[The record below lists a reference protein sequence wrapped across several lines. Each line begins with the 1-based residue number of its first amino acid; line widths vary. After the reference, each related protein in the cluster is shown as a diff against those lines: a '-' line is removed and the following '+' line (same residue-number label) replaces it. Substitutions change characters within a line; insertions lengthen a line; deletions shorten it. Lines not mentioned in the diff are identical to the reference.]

1 MNEIISPEQLA
12 KNVMMMPEAQ
22 RAQILSGVV
31 GNVSQCFVPSP
42 GPQTK
47 AYYSPADVLL
57 YGGQAGGGKSALLL
71 GLALTAHRRSLI
83 MRRQYTDL
91 TAIIDEGLK
100 FYGSRDGFNGSSPPS
115 LKTKDGRFIQW
126 GACANPGDEHSW
138 QGQAH
143 GLKCVAGDTPV
154 MMADGSYKAM
164 RDMVVGDMAQ
174 TLDGARRVTKVFPI
188 RHDEGVKVHIG
199 NVTQTQSV
207 THGILTTAGWVS
219 AASLSSSCE
228 PNLFYSFCK
237 SSKLTLSRFLLTAQ
251 LRKCRNLGS
260 EQKIKPSRLF
270 ADRQSFLAK
279 HASCEQLGA
288 ESGCVLS
295 CDEHLGAAPYP
306 LLSSSQDIFLVRLRQ
321 SAISLFQ
328 PFFLHGG
335 FCARTWSSLQG
346 FLKNCLF
353 ALRFYGVRTLQVLGL
368 LTEPVCARL
377 YPLQSLGVEQSS
389 PTYFADVGIG
399 REDTQKYIR
408 SSHKYLHPYK
418 KDIRYSRASLCISE
432 PLKFTPV
439 GKIDLYDIEVEELN
453 HYITANGIVNKNSF
467 DEVTQFQEAQVRYI
481 CGWTRSTDPL
491 ETRCRVVFASNPPTD
506 TSGDW
511 IIAMFR
517 PWLDMTDPNPAADGD
532 LRWVITDKNGKDVW
546 VADGTPIQDGFTIEG
561 KPNIYTP
568 KSRTFIKST
577 LSDNPY
583 LVNTDYK
590 STLDAMPEPYRS
602 AMRDGN
608 FMMARK
614 DDDNQ
619 AIPTAWVQAS
629 QARWTEKP
637 PEGVPMCAMGVDP
650 AAGGA
655 DETILAPRYDGY
667 YPKMIVTPGVETPF
681 PQDVAAKVLRYRRG
695 DATPV
700 VDCGGGYGGG
710 IVRHLQDNGIEC
722 KAHKGSEKSTKRS
735 ADRLY
740 AFANKR
746 AEVYW
751 KFREALDP
759 SQDGGSPI
767 ILPPDAKLLSDLC
780 SVRFTIT
787 SRGIQLESKDDMK
800 KRLGRSPDRG
810 DAVVLAWSHGEYA
823 SNQKG
828 GVWGESKKKSFPKS
842 IMGHMGQRRIR

>member
-1 MNEIISPEQLA
+1 MAANQEIISPEQLA
-12 KNVMMMPEAQ
+12 KNVMLMPEAQ
-22 RAQILSGVV
+22 RAQILSGVI
-31 GNVSQCFVPSP
+31 GSVSQCFVPSP
-42 GPQTK
+42 GPQTR

-143 GLKCVAGDTPV
+143 GLKG
-154 MMADGSYKAM
+154 
-164 RDMVVGDMAQ
+164 
-174 TLDGARRVTKVFPI
+174 
-188 RHDEGVKVHIG
+188 
-199 NVTQTQSV
+199 
-207 THGILTTAGWVS
+207 
-219 AASLSSSCE
+219 
-228 PNLFYSFCK
+228 
-237 SSKLTLSRFLLTAQ
+237 
-251 LRKCRNLGS
+251 
-260 EQKIKPSRLF
+260 
-270 ADRQSFLAK
+270 
-279 HASCEQLGA
+279 
-288 ESGCVLS
+288 
-295 CDEHLGAAPYP
+295 
-306 LLSSSQDIFLVRLRQ
+306 
-321 SAISLFQ
+321 
-328 PFFLHGG
+328 
-335 FCARTWSSLQG
+335 
-346 FLKNCLF
+346 
-353 ALRFYGVRTLQVLGL
+353 
-368 LTEPVCARL
+368 
-377 YPLQSLGVEQSS
+377 
-389 PTYFADVGIG
+389 
-399 REDTQKYIR
+399 
-408 SSHKYLHPYK
+408 
-418 KDIRYSRASLCISE
+418 
-432 PLKFTPV
+432 
-439 GKIDLYDIEVEELN
+439 
-453 HYITANGIVNKNSF
+453 F

-511 IIAMFR
+511 IIGMFR
-517 PWLDMTDPNPAADGD
+517 PWLDMTDPNPAEDGE
-532 LRWVITDKNGKDVW
+532 LRWVVTDKNGKDVW
-546 VADGTPIQDGFTIEG
+546 VADNTPIQDGFTIEG

-629 QARWTEKP
+629 QARWTERA
-637 PEGVPMCAMGVDP
+637 PEGVPMCAIGVDP
-650 AAGGA
+650 AAGGT

-667 YPKMIVTPGVETPF
+667 YPKMIVTPGIETPF
-681 PQDVAAKVLRYRRG
+681 PQDVAAKVLRYRKG

-823 SNQKG
+823 ANQKG

-842 IMGHMGQRRIR
+842 IMGHMNQRRTR